1 MGKGTAK
8 PYEGALVQNKVIV
21 PSKPVSDK
29 LHGKRA
35 YGTMVDGA
43 LHLSLLEAYYLAAIE
58 KIVVTK
64 NGVAM
69 TLDELRSTAQED
81 PEFSIK
87 YPVYKDLRDRT
98 YIVKTGFKYGCHFRV
113 YRKSIEDHA
122 EFLVHVMVHNGSIT
136 SDDIIRHVRLA
147 HSVKKTM
154 ILALLDEE
162 NDINYYSVER
172 ETI

>member
-1 MGKGTAK
+1 MGKGTTK

-21 PSKPVSDK
+21 SSKPIASK

-43 LHLSLLEAYYLAAIE
+43 LHLSLLEAYYLAAID
-58 KIVVTK
+58 KIVVSR
-64 NGVAM
+64 GGEPLS
-69 TLDELRSTAQED
+69 LDMLRDVAQED
-81 PEFSIK
+81 PEFAIK
-87 YPVYKDLRDRT
+87 YPVYKDLRYRT

-122 EFLVHVMVHNGSIT
+122 EYLVHVMVHNGSIT
-136 SDDIIRHVRLA
+136 SDDIIRHVRLS

-154 ILALLDEE
+154 VLALLDEE
-162 NDINYYSVER
+162 NDINYYTVER
-172 ETI
+172 TTI

>member
-1 MGKGTAK
+1 MGKGVAK

-21 PSKPVSDK
+21 SSKPIAAK

-58 KIVVTK
+58 KIIVTK
-64 NGVAM
+64 SG
-69 TLDELRSTAQED
+69 TELSLDELREAAQED

-122 EFLVHVMVHNGSIT
+122 EYLLHVMVHNGAIT
-136 SDDIIRHVRLA
+136 SDDIIKHVRLA

-162 NDINYYSVER
+162 NDINYYAVER
-172 ETI
+172 KTI